1 MGKPTGFME
10 FARQTAKKRS
20 PDQRV
25 QDFQEFENR
34 LPLPVLQQQGA
45 RCMNCGIP
53 FCHTGGMIANMAA
66 GCPLNN
72 LIPEWNDLVYRDHWN
87 AAYDR
92 LDQTNPFPEFTGRVC
107 PAPCEGSCC
116 LGVNEPPVTIKSI
129 ECEIIDRA
137 WDEGWVVPKPP
148 QTLTGK
154 KVAVVG
160 SGPAGLACAQGL
172 RRLGHDVTVFERDD
186 RVGGLLMYGIPNMKL
201 DKQIVQR
208 RADQLAAEGVRF
220 VTGVEVGKDI
230 TADQLHAEHDA
241 VVLAIGSTRPMD
253 LKIPGRDLRGVH
265 FAMEYLAGNTKS
277 LLNSQFADHQYIDPS
292 GKQVVVIGGGDT
304 GNDCLG
310 TSVRHGCRN
319 LINLEI
325 VPQPPAQRAAN
336 NPWPQWPRIFRVD
349 YGHEEAA
356 AIFGNDP
363 RQFGVQ
369 TLAFL
374 GDEQGR
380 LTGLKVQQVD
390 WTRPAPGAP
399 FSAVEGSERII
410 PADLV
415 FLALG
420 FVGPDATIAQQ
431 LGLTLD
437 RRGNIEAALGDFST
451 QVPGVFSV
459 GDCRRG
465 QSLVVWAMREG
476 RDAALAVQKYLTTV
490 AMQA

>member
-10 FARQTAKKRS
+10 FARQTAKKRA

-25 QDFQEFENR
+25 QDFGEFENR
-34 LPLPVLQQQGA
+34 LPLTVLQQQGA

-53 FCHTGGMIANMAA
+53 FCHTGGLIANMAA

-72 LIPEWNDLVYRDHWN
+72 LIPEWNDLVYRDDWA

-116 LGVNEPPVTIKSI
+116 LGINEPPVTIKSI

-137 WDEGWVVPKPP
+137 WDEGWVAPKPP
-148 QTLTGK
+148 QKSSGR
-154 KVAVVG
+154 KVAIVG

-172 RRLGHDVTVFERDD
+172 RRMGHEVTVFERDD
-186 RVGGLLMYGIPNMKL
+186 RIGGLLMYGIPNMKL
-201 DKQIVQR
+201 DKGIVQR
-208 RADQLAAEGVRF
+208 RVDQMAAEGVQF
-220 VTGVEVGKDI
+220 VTGVEVGKDCDV
-230 TADQLHAEHDA
+230 AALRAEHDA
-241 VVLAIGSTRPMD
+241 LVLALGSTRPMD
-253 LKIPGRDLRGVH
+253 LKIPGRELQGVH
-265 FAMEYLAGNTKS
+265 FAMEYLVGNTKS
-277 LLNSQFADHQYIDPS
+277 LLNSQFADRTFIDPR
-292 GKQVVVIGGGDT
+292 GKNVVVIGGGDT

-310 TSVRHGCRN
+310 TSVRHGCRS
-319 LINLEI
+319 LVNLEI
-325 VPQPPAQRAAN
+325 VPQPPNVRAAN
-336 NPWPQWPRIFRVD
+336 NPWPQWPRVFRVD

-369 TLAFL
+369 TLEFL
-374 GDEQGR
+374 GNEQGR
-380 LTGLKVQQVD
+380 LTGLRVQQVD
-390 WTRPAPGAP
+390 WTRPSPGAP
-399 FSAVEGSERII
+399 FSPVAGSERVL

-420 FVGPDATIAQQ
+420 FVGPEANIAER
-431 LGLTLD
+431 LGLARD
-437 RRGNIEAALGDFST
+437 QRGNIQASLGEFT
-451 QVPGVFSV
+451 TNLPGVFSI

-476 RDAALAVQKYLTTV
+476 RDAAFVVQQYLATLVS
-490 AMQA
+490 

>member
-10 FARQTAKKRS
+10 FARQTAKKRA
-20 PDQRV
+20 PEQRV
-25 QDFQEFENR
+25 QDFAEFENR

-72 LIPEWNDLVYRDHWN
+72 LIPEWNDLVYRDSWA

-137 WDEGWVVPKPP
+137 WDEGWVTPKPP
-148 QTLTGK
+148 QTSSGK

-160 SGPAGLACAQGL
+160 AGPAGLACAQGL
-172 RRLGHDVTVFERDD
+172 RRLGHEVTVYERDD

-208 RADQLAAEGVRF
+208 RVDQLSAEGVRF
-220 VTGVEVGKDI
+220 VTGVEIGKDL
-230 TADQLHAEHDA
+230 TADQLKADHDA
-241 VVLAIGSTRPMD
+241 LVLAIGSTRPMD
-253 LKIPGRDLRGVH
+253 LKIPGRDLHGVH
-265 FAMEYLAGNTKS
+265 FAMEYLVGNTKS
-277 LLNSQFADHQYIDPS
+277 LLNSQFADHKFIDPS

-310 TSVRHGCRN
+310 TSVRHGCAG
-319 LINLEI
+319 LVNLEI
-325 VPQPPAQRAAN
+325 VPRPPAERAAN
-336 NPWPQWPRIFRVD
+336 NPWPQWPRVFRVD

-363 RQFGVQ
+363 RQYGVQ

-374 GDEQGR
+374 GNDQGQ
-380 LTGLKVQQVD
+380 LTGIRVQQVD

-399 FSAVEGSERII
+399 FSAVEGSERVL

-420 FVGPDATIAQQ
+420 FVGPDATIAEQ

-437 RRGNIEAALGDFST
+437 RRGNIQASLGEFAT
-451 QVPGVFSV
+451 NVPGVFSV

-476 RDAALAVQKYLTTV
+476 RDAALVVQRYLSTLV
-490 AMQA
+490 N